1 MTIYPEDQRVRA
13 ARNYLA
19 TAPATDFTKLLA
31 DVVDVADDY
40 AATEIDTG
48 VSHVIDLD
56 GAVYIAAGDVY
67 RLPPDLIDV
76 LSRTST

>member
-1 MTIYPEDQRVRA
+1 MHTYPTDHRVIA

-19 TAPATDFTKLLA
+19 TAPKDDFSKLLA

-40 AATEIDTG
+40 AATEIETG

-56 GAVYIAAGDVY
+56 GAVYVAAGDVHH
-67 RLPPDLIDV
+67 LAPEFIAS
-76 LSRTST
+76 LSRA